1 MATIHFIQQGKGGV
15 GKSMIAAMLYQ
26 ALQHCKKDVVA
37 FDTDPVNSTLA
48 GFKEFAVTRLDIL
61 NQGEV
66 DPRAFDALINS
77 LAELSPDSHG
87 IVDNGASSFLALNSF
102 INESNSLQIL
112 ENAGHSVFLHTI
124 ITGGQAIG
132 DTVVGLKSLA
142 MGFPATPIVVWLNPY
157 FGDIEIDGKS
167 FEEFKVYQEFHTQFQ
182 SIITIPKVNRATFGK
197 DLEMLFAKRQSF
209 ETGINSC
216 QSLVMRSRLF
226 QFWNEMLGLIERAG
240 IM

>member
-26 ALQHCKKDVVA
+26 ALKHFKKDVAA

-87 IVDNGASSFLALNSF
+87 IVDNDASSFLALNSF
-102 INESNSLQIL
+102 INESKSLQIL
-112 ENAGHSVFLHTI
+112 ENAGHGVFLHTI

-182 SIITIPKVNRATFGK
+182 SIISIPKLNRATFGK

-240 IM
+240 II

>member
-26 ALQHCKKDVVA
+26 ALKHCKKEVAA

-48 GFKEFAVTRLDIL
+48 GFKEFAVIRLDIL
-61 NQGEV
+61 NQGEI
-66 DPRAFDALINS
+66 DSRAFDVLINA
-77 LAELSPDSHG
+77 LAELPSETHG

-102 INESNSLQIL
+102 INESKSLQIL
-112 ENAGHSVFLHTI
+112 EHAGHSVFLHTI
-124 ITGGQAIG
+124 ITGGQAIA

-167 FEEFKVYQEFHTQFQ
+167 FEEFKVYREFHTQFHAVI
-182 SIITIPKVNRATFGK
+182 SIPKVNRATFGK